1 MHGQDG
7 ILYVLVG
14 RIKLNNWQKKCILE
28 CPTLRFSYVVKYT
41 FLRKQN

>member
-14 RIKLNNWQKKCILE
+14 RIKLKNWQKIE
-28 CPTLRFSYVVKYT
+28 MYLRMPHPKVFLCCQIHFS
-41 FLRKQN
+41 